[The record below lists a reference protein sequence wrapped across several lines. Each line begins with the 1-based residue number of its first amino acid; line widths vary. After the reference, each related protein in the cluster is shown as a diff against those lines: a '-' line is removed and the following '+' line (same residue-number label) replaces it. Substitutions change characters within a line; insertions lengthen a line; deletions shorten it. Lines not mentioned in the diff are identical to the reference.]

1 MSSPRVSTM
10 TLAEISDVLQCEVLT
25 GEDALSMEIETVV
38 ASDGMSEI
46 LAFARPGAL
55 MITGLTNIQSVR
67 TADIANVRAIVY
79 IRGKRPD
86 ARTIDL
92 AGRYRIPVLAT
103 HLGMFDVCG
112 MLREQGLKGGM

>member
-1 MSSPRVSTM
+1 MRLV
-10 TLAEISDVLQCEVLT
+10 EIRDALRCEVLA
-25 GEDALSMEIETVV
+25 GEHDLSIEVDTVV

-67 TADIANVRAIVY
+67 TADIANVRAMIY

-86 ARTIDL
+86 DKVIALARD
-92 AGRYRIPVLAT
+92 RDIPVLTTA
-103 HLGMFDVCG
+103 LGMFDTCG
-112 MLREQGLKGGM
+112 ILRELGLKGGM